1 MSETQDEEDI
11 KPKEKLNIKEESDH
25 ATGETTEEEDNYP
38 EIGEVKREINISDF
52 IRKEVK
58 KEPVTESDEAD
69 KMEVM
74 NSDAALDLKVTVKEE
89 VDKTEL
95 IKAEMDEDTEDTVN
109 GGEDMTELLE
119 KKEIKMEVKEEVKEK
134 DEGEDGDSEKTE
146 IEEKD
151 DTSVIKDEED
161 EVKIFTI
168 WAVEWD
174 FQQFDILTSIDS
186 DEPLQPSFLKLR
198 NSKLSSVS
206 SLTVIKYSS
215 DKQRLWSGWSEPL
228 LVAHT
233 TLLEIS
239 CIGSFLTH

>member
-11 KPKEKLNIKEESDH
+11 KPKEKLIIKEESDH

-69 KMEVM
+69 KLEDM
-74 NSDAALDLKVTVKEE
+74 NSDAAALDLKVTVKEE

-134 DEGEDGDSEKTE
+134 DEGEDADSEKTE

-151 DTSVIKDEED
+151 DASSVIKDEED
-161 EVKIFTI
+161 EVKKLTIFNPI
-168 WAVEWD
+168 SAYV
-174 FQQFDILTSIDS
+174 LRGSH
-186 DEPLQPSFLKLR
+186 KLEKYLNIQDVL
-198 NSKLSSVS
+198 NS
-206 SLTVIKYSS
+206 
-215 DKQRLWSGWSEPL
+215 P
-228 LVAHT
+228 
-233 TLLEIS
+233 
-239 CIGSFLTH
+239 

>member
-11 KPKEKLNIKEESDH
+11 KPKEKLNVKEESDH

-69 KMEVM
+69 KLEDM
-74 NSDAALDLKVTVKEE
+74 NSDTAALDLKVTVKEE

-119 KKEIKMEVKEEVKEK
+119 KKEIKMEVKEEAKEK
-134 DEGEDGDSEKTE
+134 DEGEDADSEKTE

-151 DTSVIKDEED
+151 DVSVIKDEED

-168 WAVEWD
+168 FNPISAHV
-174 FQQFDILTSIDS
+174 
-186 DEPLQPSFLKLR
+186 LQ
-198 NSKLSSVS
+198 SSH
-206 SLTVIKYSS
+206 
-215 DKQRLWSGWSEPL
+215 RL
-228 LVAHT
+228 
-233 TLLEIS
+233 
-239 CIGSFLTH
+239 

>member
-1 MSETQDEEDI
+1 MSHSDALQPLYSLLTVTDASEMSETQDEEDV

-25 ATGETTEEEDNYP
+25 ATGETTEEEDDYP

-74 NSDAALDLKVTVKEE
+74 NSDTALDLKVTVKEE
-89 VDKTEL
+89 LDKTEL

-119 KKEIKMEVKEEVKEK
+119 KKEIKMEVKEETKEK
-134 DEGEDGDSEKTE
+134 DEGEDADSEKTE

-151 DTSVIKDEED
+151 DASSVIKDEED

-168 WAVEWD
+168 
-174 FQQFDILTSIDS
+174 
-186 DEPLQPSFLKLR
+186 
-198 NSKLSSVS
+198 
-206 SLTVIKYSS
+206 
-215 DKQRLWSGWSEPL
+215 
-228 LVAHT
+228 
-233 TLLEIS
+233 
-239 CIGSFLTH
+239 